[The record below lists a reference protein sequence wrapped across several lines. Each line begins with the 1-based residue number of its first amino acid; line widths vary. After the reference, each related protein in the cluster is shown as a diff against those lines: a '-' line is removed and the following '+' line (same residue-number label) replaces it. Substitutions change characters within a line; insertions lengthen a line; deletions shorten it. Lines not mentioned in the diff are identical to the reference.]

1 MMNALSSIEP
11 QSSEATS
18 AWDEARPRPTREGI
32 AACLALLEWE
42 ARTLGMDLAASLI
55 GAASLEI
62 TTRDLATPSN

>member
-1 MMNALSSIEP
+1 MMNAYAKMEP
-11 QSSEATS
+11 QPSEAAT

-62 TTRDLATPSN
+62 TTKDLPAHSA

>member
-1 MMNALSSIEP
+1 MNALSSIEP
-11 QSSEATS
+11 QPSDATS
-18 AWDEARPRPTREGI
+18 TWDEARPRPTREGI

-62 TTRDLATPSN
+62 TTRDPAAASN